1 MEDNMKR
8 ISVFA
13 LALILF
19 CVSFISVSAVD
30 YKCDVD
36 TVSKAVYLENL
47 NNKVVVY
54 EKDSNQKMSPASTT
68 KIMTYIITAENVSD
82 LDNTFVTIKE
92 DVISGIDPE
101 STVMGLSTH
110 IGGQVSVKD
119 LLYGLMLPSGN
130 DAALVLADYVGNGI
144 SGFVEKMNAKA
155 AELGCK
161 NTHFA
166 NPHGLYDTNHY
177 STAFDMALIAKHA
190 MNQPKFME
198 ICNTVYYTPKGFDE
212 LHNTNYMLDKEED
225 GGKYYYEYTRGIK
238 TGYLDE
244 AGKCLVTSSDKSG
257 DKYLCICLG
266 ADYSFEEDV
275 NYAML
280 DTASLYKWS
289 YENLGI
295 QTIYKT
301 TESLG
306 SVDVKYVREGKT
318 LSAVPEKDISAF
330 LPKNYDKSKVK
341 VETDCP
347 EQIEAPVTKGDVLGT
362 VHVKYDDLDL
372 GTTNLVSP
380 EDVERD
386 ISPIEAFITENPVL
400 VIIMAAVFVFII
412 ILIIILIAARSARK
426 RRRANEARAR
436 SRSRYNNSQRPR
448 SNNGRR
454 YR

>member
-1 MEDNMKR
+1 MKR

-13 LALILF
+13 LALIII
-19 CVSFISVSAVD
+19 CISFFSVSAVD

-36 TVSKAVYLENL
+36 TASKAVYLENL
-47 NNKVVVY
+47 TNKTVVY
-54 EKDSNQKMSPASTT
+54 EKNSNQKMYPASTT

-82 LDNTFVTIKE
+82 LDNTFVTVKE
-92 DVISGIDPE
+92 DVISGLDPE
-101 STVMGLSTH
+101 STMMGLLNH
-110 IGGQVSVKD
+110 IGEQVSVKD

-130 DAALVLADYVGNGI
+130 DAALVLADYVGGGI
-144 SGFVEKMNAKA
+144 PGFVEKMNAKA
-155 AELGCK
+155 TELGCK

-166 NPHGLYDTNHY
+166 NPHGLYDSEHY
-177 STAFDMALIAKHA
+177 STAYDMALIAKHA
-190 MNQPKFME
+190 MNLPKFME
-198 ICNTVYYTPKGFDE
+198 ICNTVYYTPKGFEE

-225 GGKYYYEYTRGIK
+225 GGRYYYEYTRGIK

-266 ADYSFEEDV
+266 ADYSYEEDV

-280 DTASLYKWS
+280 DTASLYKWAYDS
-289 YENLGI
+289 LGM

-301 TESLG
+301 TDSLG

-347 EQIEAPVTKGDVLGT
+347 EQVEAPVTKGDVLGT

-372 GTTNLVSP
+372 GTTNLVSH
-380 EDVERD
+380 EDVERN
-386 ISPIEAFITENPVL
+386 ISPIEAFVTEHTAL
-400 VIIMAAVFVFII
+400 AVFLAIVLVFII
-412 ILIIILIAARSARK
+412 VLIIILIAARSARK
-426 RRRANEARAR
+426 RRRARER
-436 SRSRYNNSQRPR
+436 SRSRYNPQRTR
-448 SNNGRR
+448 SSGGRR